1 MDFSNPIFWRQGIF
15 LQPQHFQYED
25 RFLSTTYEK
34 LFSLSRTQA
43 YGVVSFEL
51 SKDRLNAG
59 YLSSGDLEA
68 VMPGGT
74 WVDITKNARLPDRD
88 IRQLLA
94 TNGVHH
100 LALGLPKLIPGVP
113 SVANEQ
119 RDGRYEVT
127 DYPENLPDLYEDT
140 PPVEIERL
148 WLRCRYLIGDEIES
162 SSNFTILPLGK
173 LIVESQTI
181 TLDSE
186 YSPPCMRIG
195 AYQGLQNL
203 TQKISDSLEIAFSR
217 LSKLAHPWRLDG
229 RPIDPA
235 WLRDRMVQTDLS
247 QTLAEMHHRIRL
259 NVEPAILFESLLVLA
274 MRLCSTGGLTVP
286 VLPLWEHDDPH
297 KSFRRIGEIV
307 LALLEQLRSG
317 PDSMAVFEQQQGWM
331 EAQIPHSARVG
342 KHYAYLIV
350 EQVTEEALLQA
361 GPPKLS
367 STSKIETIVSRALP
381 GIPLERLQ
389 HIPYG
394 LGEGFGS
401 FVWSIVTQDPMW
413 QEAYAS
419 GTLCLNWLDLP
430 RNAQVTVV
438 FFRA

>member
-43 YGVVSFEL
+43 HGVLSFEL

-59 YLSSGDLEA
+59 YLSSGNLEA

-88 IRQLLA
+88 IKHLLN
-94 TNGVHH
+94 TNGVHL

-181 TLDSE
+181 TLDPE
-186 YSPPCMRIG
+186 YSPPCMRVG
-195 AYQGLQNL
+195 AYKGLENL
-203 TQKISDSLEIAFSR
+203 IQKISDSLEVSFAR

-229 RPIDPA
+229 RPLDPA

-247 QTLAEMHHRIRL
+247 
-259 NVEPAILFESLLVLA
+259 N
-274 MRLCSTGGLTVP
+274 
-286 VLPLWEHDDPH
+286 
-297 KSFRRIGEIV
+297 
-307 LALLEQLRSG
+307 
-317 PDSMAVFEQQQGWM
+317 
-331 EAQIPHSARVG
+331 
-342 KHYAYLIV
+342 
-350 EQVTEEALLQA
+350 
-361 GPPKLS
+361 
-367 STSKIETIVSRALP
+367 
-381 GIPLERLQ
+381 
-389 HIPYG
+389 
-394 LGEGFGS
+394 LG
-401 FVWSIVTQDPMW
+401 
-413 QEAYAS
+413 
-419 GTLCLNWLDLP
+419 
-430 RNAQVTVV
+430 RNASSCSPQC
-438 FFRA
+438 